1 MGREIHIPGEVTYE
15 KFRSKT
21 NDMFWAAV
29 LIANSDVH
37 LFSDLK
43 RELANAYTKGK
54 NDYPLTMLGAY
65 ELLLNYQGN
74 EDEQSL
80 KTKLTELVSESES
93 EDKDK
98 SSRKGQT
105 IDLETRKFIEGMSFA
120 NAKLI
125 CYNCGKEDH
134 ISPNCNQPKREGS
147 PYRPQQQITMATLE
161 ITTDLN
167 RDQED
172 DEDLN
177 DFGGCNFKLNTVA
190 RNYPITT
197 TLQILLANRELV
209 NRNWILF
216 DNQSTIHIF
225 KNKSILSDVQKLTE
239 GNEVRHYCKGGSPS

>member
-93 EDKDK
+93 EDNNTMVLEDTYMLVKRNPSETKQPMAK
-98 SSRKGQT
+98 SRT
-105 IDLETRKFIEGMSFA
+105 IVIF
-120 NAKLI
+120 
-125 CYNCGKEDH
+125 
-134 ISPNCNQPKREGS
+134 
-147 PYRPQQQITMATLE
+147 TLE
-161 ITTDLN
+161 
-167 RDQED
+167 
-172 DEDLN
+172 
-177 DFGGCNFKLNTVA
+177 
-190 RNYPITT
+190 
-197 TLQILLANRELV
+197 
-209 NRNWILF
+209 
-216 DNQSTIHIF
+216 DNMGKRKVKRISRIA
-225 KNKSILSDVQKLTE
+225 
-239 GNEVRHYCKGGSPS
+239 GYG